1 MLPLMINWKNHVYLS
16 YATLRGY
23 RFPLLL
29 KKYARE
35 YEDGLSGE
43 ITTLALSRLLRHCRA
58 MVPYYADLLAEVSPN
73 ELKRD
78 PRACLQKLPLL
89 TKQLIRANFQQL
101 QSSDNDRRNCAQNTS
116 GGSTGEPV
124 RLIQDDDY
132 RDASSAIQ
140 WLSHQQLGCP
150 VGAPHVRLWG
160 SERDLECGTKSSKAR
175 FFNWLTGT
183 TWMNAFAM
191 SPERMRGFINA
202 LNQMRPLLIVAY
214 AQAIY
219 ELARYAERDQIPVVP
234 QRAVLTSAGTLY
246 PFMREKIAQVFRC
259 EVYNLY
265 GSREVSDIAWELPG
279 LKGLWA
285 PPWANFIEIV
295 DEEGVAVPAGT
306 EGNIV
311 LTCLTNFAM
320 PLVRYW
326 IGDRGALLPESEAA
340 DGVQMLSHVSGRTVD
355 TFRRSDQTLV
365 DGEYF
370 THLLYFRPWVWK
382 FQVVQKTYNSILF
395 RLVSTNGRPPTD
407 ELDEIAARSRLA
419 MGDDCNIEFEFCDEL
434 PPLRSGKFRYTIS
447 EVCV

>member
-1 MLPLMINWKNHVYLS
+1 MNWKKHAYLS

-23 RFPLLL
+23 RFPALI
-29 KKYARE
+29 KQHMRE

-43 ITTLALSRLLRHCRA
+43 VSAVALSRLLRHCRA
-58 MVPYYADLLAEVSPN
+58 MVPYYADLLAEISSD
-73 ELKRD
+73 EIDRD
-78 PRACLQKLPLL
+78 PRGCLYKLPLL
-89 TKQLIRANFQQL
+89 TKELIRRDFQRL
-101 QSSDNDRRNCAQNTS
+101 QSRDNDRRNCAVNTS

-124 RLIQDDDY
+124 RIIQDDEY
-132 RDASSAIQ
+132 RDASTAVQ
-140 WLSHQQLGCP
+140 WLSHCQLGCP
-150 VGAPHVRLWG
+150 LGAPHVRLWG
-160 SERDLECGTKSSKAR
+160 SERDLESGTKSPKAR
-175 FFNWLTGT
+175 FFNWLTNT

-191 SPERMRGFINA
+191 SPERMRGFIA
-202 LNQMRPLLIVAY
+202 TLNRKCPRLIVAY

-219 ELARYAERDQIPVVP
+219 ELARFAEREQIPVVP
-234 QRAVLTSAGTLY
+234 QRAILTSAGTLY
-246 PFMREKIAQVFRC
+246 PFMRQKIAQVFRC

-285 PPWANFIEIV
+285 PPWANYIEIV
-295 DEEGVAVPAGT
+295 DEEGARVPAGT

-311 LTCLTNFAM
+311 LTCLTNYAM

-326 IGDRGALLPESEAA
+326 IGDRGALLPDSESPN
-340 DGVQMLSHVSGRTVD
+340 GVQMLSHVSGRNVD

-382 FQVVQKTYNSILF
+382 FQVVQKSYHSILF
-395 RLVSTNGRPPTD
+395 RLVSTNGKPPRE
-407 ELDEIAARSRLA
+407 ELEEIVARTRLA
-419 MGDDCNIEFEFCDEL
+419 MGVDCKVEFEFCDEL

>member
-1 MLPLMINWKNHVYLS
+1 MNWKKHAYLS
-16 YATLRGY
+16 YASVRGY
-23 RFPLLL
+23 RFPALLNQ
-29 KKYARE
+29 YGRE
-35 YEDGLSGE
+35 YQNGLSAQT
-43 ITTLALSRLLRHCRA
+43 TTLALSRLLRHCRQ
-58 MVPYYADLLAEVSPN
+58 MVPYYADLLAEFSSD
-73 ELKRD
+73 EIARD
-78 PRACLQKLPLL
+78 PRGCLRNLPLL
-89 TKQLIRANFQQL
+89 TKELIRENFQRL
-101 QSSDNDRRNCAQNTS
+101 QSTDNDSRICHENTS
-116 GGSTGEPV
+116 GGSTGQPV
-124 RLIQDDDY
+124 RLIQDDEY
-132 RDASSAIQ
+132 RDASTAIQ
-140 WLSHQQLGCP
+140 WLSQQQLGCP

-160 SERDLECGTKSSKAR
+160 SERDLESGTKSRKAR
-175 FFNWLTGT
+175 FFNWLTNT

-202 LNQMRPLLIVAY
+202 LNRMRPRLIVAY
-214 AQAIY
+214 AQSIY
-219 ELARYAERDQIPVVP
+219 ELARFAEREQIPVVP

-295 DEEGVAVPAGT
+295 DEDGTAVPPGT

-311 LTCLTNFAM
+311 VTCLTNYAM

-326 IGDRGALLPESEAA
+326 IGDRGALLPESEE
-340 DGVQMLSHVSGRTVD
+340 GVQMLSHVSGRTVD

-382 FQVVQKTYNSILF
+382 FQVVQKSYNSILF
-395 RLVSTNGRPPTD
+395 RIVNTNGKPSRA
-407 ELDEIAARSRLA
+407 ELDEIAGRSRLA
-419 MGDDCNIEFEFCDEL
+419 MGEDCQVEFEFCDDL

>member
-1 MLPLMINWKNHVYLS
+1 MMNWKKHAYLS

-23 RFPLLL
+23 RFPALL
-29 KKYARE
+29 KQYLRE
-35 YEDGLSGE
+35 YNNELSGE
-43 ITTLALSRLLRHCRA
+43 TRARPLSRLLHHCRE
-58 MVPYYADLLAEVSPN
+58 MVPYYADLLAGTTSDEIDRN
-73 ELKRD
+73 
-78 PRACLQKLPLL
+78 PRGCLQKLPLL
-89 TKQLIRANFQQL
+89 TKALIRANFERL
-101 QSSDNDRRNCAQNTS
+101 QSKDNARRHCETNTS

-124 RLIQDDDY
+124 RLIQDDEY
-132 RDASSAIQ
+132 RDASTAIQ
-140 WLSHQQLGCP
+140 WLSHHQLGCP
-150 VGAPHVRLWG
+150 LGAPHVRLWG
-160 SERDLECGTKSSKAR
+160 SERDLESGTKSRKAR
-175 FFNWLTGT
+175 FFNWLTNT
-183 TWMNAFAM
+183 TWLNAFAM
-191 SPERMRGFINA
+191 SPERMREFIQV
-202 LNQMRPLLIVAY
+202 LNRKRPRLVVAY
-214 AQAIY
+214 AQSIY
-219 ELARYAERDQIPVVP
+219 ELSRFAEREQIPVTP

-295 DEEGVAVPAGT
+295 DEQGVAVPAGV

-311 LTCLTNFAM
+311 VTCLTNLAM

-326 IGDRGALLPESEAA
+326 IGDRGALLPESEPPE
-340 DGVQMLSHVSGRTVD
+340 GIQMLSHVSGRTVD

-382 FQVVQKTYNSILF
+382 FQVVQRSYTDILF
-395 RLVSTNGRPPTD
+395 RVVSTNGRPPKD
-407 ELDEIAARSRLA
+407 ELQEIVSRSRLA
-419 MGDDCNIEFEFCDEL
+419 MGNNCNVEFEFCEDL

-447 EVCV
+447 EVCA

>member
-1 MLPLMINWKNHVYLS
+1 MNWRKPAYLA
-16 YATLRGY
+16 YASLRGY
-23 RFPLLL
+23 RFPSLLRRYL
-29 KKYARE
+29 AE
-35 YEDGLSGE
+35 YEGGIDPK
-43 ITTLALSRLLRHCRA
+43 TMPTALSRLLLHCQQA
-58 MVPYYADLLAEVSPN
+58 TPYYTELLSKVSPSQIR
-73 ELKRD
+73 RD
-78 PRACLQKLPLL
+78 PRAVVQQLPIL
-89 TKQLIRANFQQL
+89 TKELIRNNFGAL
-101 QSSDNDRRNCAQNTS
+101 QSRDNSGRNCEINTS

-124 RLIQDDDY
+124 KLIQDDEY
-132 RDASSAIQ
+132 RDASTAIQ
-140 WLSHQQLGCP
+140 WLSHHQLGCP

-160 SERDLECGTKSSKAR
+160 SERDLESGTKSRKAQL
-175 FFNWLTGT
+175 FNWLTNT

-191 SPERMRGFINA
+191 SPERMRGFIDV
-202 LNQMRPLLIVAY
+202 LNSSRPRLVVAY

-219 ELARYAERDQIPVVP
+219 ELARFAEREQIPVAP

-246 PFMREKIAQVFRC
+246 PFIREKIAQVFRC

-295 DEEGVAVPAGT
+295 DEEGAAVPAGT

-311 LTCLTNFAM
+311 LTCLTNYAM

-326 IGDRGALLPESEAA
+326 IGDRGALLPESESP
-340 DGVQMLSHVSGRTVD
+340 DGIQMLSHVSGRTVD

-382 FQVVQKTYNSILF
+382 FQLVQKSFNHILF
-395 RLVSTNGRPPTD
+395 RLVSTNGKPARE
-407 ELDEIAARSRLA
+407 ELDEIAARARLA
-419 MGDDCNIEFEFCDEL
+419 MGDDCNVEFEFCDEL

>member
-1 MLPLMINWKNHVYLS
+1 MNWRKPAYLL
-16 YATLRGY
+16 YASSRGY
-23 RFPLLL
+23 RFPSLLRRYL
-29 KKYARE
+29 AE
-35 YEDGLSGE
+35 YEAGIDPN
-43 ITTLALSRLLRHCRA
+43 TTPTALSRLLLHCQQLT
-58 MVPYYADLLAEVSPN
+58 PYYTELLSKISPSQIN
-73 ELKRD
+73 RD
-78 PRACLQKLPLL
+78 PRGVLQGLPIL
-89 TKQLIRANFQQL
+89 TKPLIRANFVAL
-101 QSSDNDRRNCAQNTS
+101 QSQDNSQRNCQTNTS

-124 RLIQDDDY
+124 QLLQDDEY
-132 RDASSAIQ
+132 RDASTAIQ
-140 WLSHQQLGCP
+140 WLSQHQLGCP

-160 SERDLECGTKSSKAR
+160 SERDLESGTKSPKAR
-175 FFNWLTGT
+175 FFNWLTNT

-191 SPERMRGFINA
+191 SPERMRGFVNA
-202 LNQMRPLLIVAY
+202 LNRMRPRLIVAY

-219 ELARYAERDQIPVVP
+219 ELARFAEHEQIPVVP
-234 QRAVLTSAGTLY
+234 QRAILTSAGTLY

-265 GSREVSDIAWELPG
+265 GSREVSDIAWDLPG

-295 DEEGVAVPAGT
+295 DEDGVPVPAGT

-311 LTCLTNFAM
+311 LTCLTNYAM
-320 PLVRYW
+320 PLLRYW
-326 IGDRGALLPESEAA
+326 IGDRGALLAESEIPG
-340 DGVQMLSHVSGRTVD
+340 GVQMLSHVSGRTVD
-355 TFRRSDQTLV
+355 TFRRRDRTLV

-382 FQVVQKTYNSILF
+382 FQVVQKSYNNILF
-395 RLVSTNGRPPTD
+395 RLVSTNGKPPGE

-419 MGDDCNIEFEFCDEL
+419 MGEDCKIEFEFCDEL

>member
-1 MLPLMINWKNHVYLS
+1 MNWKKHAYLR

-23 RFPLLL
+23 RFPALL
-29 KKYARE
+29 KQYLRE

-43 ITTLALSRLLRHCRA
+43 ATTLALSRLLRHCRQ
-58 MVPYYADLLAEVSPN
+58 MVPYYADLLAETSSA
-73 ELKRD
+73 EIDRD
-78 PRACLQKLPLL
+78 PRGCLQKLPLL

-101 QSSDNDRRNCAQNTS
+101 QSGDNDRRNCAENTS
-116 GGSTGEPV
+116 GGSTGQPV
-124 RLIQDDDY
+124 RLIQDDEY
-132 RDASSAIQ
+132 RDASAAIQ
-140 WLSHQQLGCP
+140 WLSHHQLGCP

-160 SERDLECGTKSSKAR
+160 SERDLECGTKSPKAR
-175 FFNWLTGT
+175 FFNCLTNT

-191 SPERMRGFINA
+191 SPQRMRGFINA
-202 LNQMRPLLIVAY
+202 LNRMHPRLIVAY

-219 ELARYAERDQIPVVP
+219 ELARFAEREQISVVP

-279 LKGLWA
+279 HKGLWA

-295 DEEGVAVPAGT
+295 GEDGTPVPAGS
-306 EGNIV
+306 EGNIIV
-311 LTCLTNFAM
+311 TCLTNHAM

-326 IGDRGALLPESEAA
+326 IGDRGALLPESETPE
-340 DGVQMLSHVSGRTVD
+340 GVQMLSHVSGRTVD
-355 TFRRSDQTLV
+355 TFRRSDQTLI

-382 FQVVQKTYNSILF
+382 FQVVQKSFNQIVF
-395 RLVSTNGRPPTD
+395 RLVSTNGKPPRE
-407 ELDEIAARSRLA
+407 ELDEIATRSRLA
-419 MGDDCNIEFEFCDEL
+419 MGDDCKVDFEFCDEL